1 MATRLLV
8 GLVLLCSV
16 AAQQQPN
23 TFSVPAGAVPALTTA
38 WTTRAA
44 AALRALAPSW
54 MATLQARLLA
64 RGINIRMTE
73 RVLISPA
80 LRFFIG
86 STNVPLPLSL
96 AELAQWAQ
104 MPAIPVSRLAFFPL
118 QVLFRTQYY
127 LASDYLAGVAP
138 PNTTVPVVAGTG
150 TRGRLRR
157 LLGLAEGD
165 RAAMRDAL
173 LARVIAEGPACVAG
187 YTLETTPRRRLSA
200 TNSSSDALLDVWDAD
215 AAQRLLA
222 HLHGVNKSAAF
233 GSLLALTLQAS
244 VAAFK
249 AQFVDTRFGVAATVI
264 NLPAA
269 DLSAF
274 ARKGVE
280 IDVGAD
286 VLLRL
291 AGPMRRQLLQE
302 EAPLQ
307 GSAPP
312 PPPPPQGNA
321 PPVPDEGESLLALSL
336 PADEPLPRNMSLL
349 AANFIALLQAQ
360 AGAAGGVLG
369 PLGQQLS
376 AGRLTKSLN
385 FLITPIVSLI
395 LGELSFSIPTTTAGL
410 AAALAEPTLQAL
422 LSTTVGF
429 TASISITFNIVFA
442 ASLPPLV
449 IPLPHGRQ
457 LREGDALSPAELLQ
471 ACRAFLAS
479 AGASVRVQELLA
491 SFTQLSYNS
500 VSFQLYSGVFERD
513 SVRKVATLNKTA
525 RAITT
530 DANALILSSAFSI
543 FAVTLSANSGVV
555 GKLTKKPA

>member
-1 MATRLLV
+1 
-8 GLVLLCSV
+8 
-16 AAQQQPN
+16 
-23 TFSVPAGAVPALTTA
+23 VPALITA

-54 MATLQARLLA
+54 MVTLQARLLA
-64 RGINIRMTE
+64 RGINVRMTE
-73 RVLISPA
+73 RILISPA

-86 STNVPLPLSL
+86 TINVPLPLSL

-104 MPAIPVSRLAFFPL
+104 TPAIPVSRSAFFPL

-187 YTLETTPRRRLSA
+187 YTLETTPRRRLAA

-244 VAAFK
+244 AAAFK

-280 IDVGAD
+280 IDVGTD

-307 GSAPP
+307 DSAPPPPPP

-321 PPVPDEGESLLALSL
+321 PPMPDEGESLLALSL

-385 FLITPIVSLI
+385 LLITPIVSLI
-395 LGELSFSIPTTTAGL
+395 FGELSFSIPTTTAGL

-422 LSTTVGF
+422 LSTTVSF
-429 TASISITFNIVFA
+429 TVSISITFNLLFA
-442 ASLPPLV
+442 LSAPPLV

-500 VSFQLYSGVFERD
+500 VSFQLYSGVFERE

-530 DANALILSSAFSI
+530 DANALLLSSAFSI